1 MTKTHVKAFFPEQY
15 DMMMQTLT
23 RAFLH
28 NENNSLLLLARSKQ
42 TLNALTS
49 QVQKDIQKKLTAQND
64 ESEFKVVTINCTLNN
79 SENKMV

>member
-1 MTKTHVKAFFPEQY
+1 MKKIPRDPNNIHNPVKWEFYIQAIKILIKDLQNMTKTHVKTFFPDQY

-28 NENNSLLLLARSKQ
+28 HENNSLLLLARSKQ

-49 QVQKDIQKKLTAQND
+49 QV
-64 ESEFKVVTINCTLNN
+64 
-79 SENKMV
+79 